1 METSFNEKD
10 VIVMKLL
17 HYFITDQNYNPVVL
31 HGAENEI
38 WLENMDSEY
47 KIIRIVS
54 NYIHNN
60 EQFDFDLFKTKRIVK
75 SIKKKTFNFN
85 MNVLSIFIDLGD
97 NVTLKNENN
106 INCISIKEESDL
118 KKYDFLYTYF
128 PNIDNK
134 LEFNEKGLNLFL
146 KITDDINQK
155 NKKEAE
161 KADAIFTPKKPIITY
176 IIIAINILIFLYGFL
191 LGQSNFLINKFSTYG
206 PLIRIGE
213 YYRLLTGAFIHVDIF
228 HILFNMYALYT
239 IGSQAESFF
248 GKAKFITIYLFSAIT
263 GSLLSIVFNLD
274 TASIGAS
281 GAIFGV
287 FGAMIYFGYH
297 YRVYLGNT
305 LLKQLVPIVLLNLLL
320 GFALNGVDNFAHI
333 GGLVGGLLMAMAVG
347 LKFKTTKSERING
360 IILSTLYI
368 AFLIFMNF
376 IYIR

>member
-1 METSFNEKD
+1 METQFNAKD

-60 EQFDFDLFKTKRIVK
+60 EQLDFDLFKTKRIVK
-75 SIKKKTFNFN
+75 SIKKKTFNLN
-85 MNVLSIFIDLGD
+85 MDVLSIFIDLGD
-97 NVTLKNENN
+97 NVTLKDENH

-134 LEFNEKGLNLFL
+134 LEFNEKGINLFL
-146 KITDDINQK
+146 KITDEINQK

-161 KADAIFTPKKPIITY
+161 KADEIFTPKTPIVTY
-176 IIIAINILIFLYGFL
+176 IIIALNVLVFLYGFL
-191 LGQSNFLINKFSTYG
+191 FGKSNFLINEFSTYG
-206 PLIRIGE
+206 PLIRLGE

-248 GKAKFITIYLFSAIT
+248 GKGKYIAIYLFSAIT
-263 GSLLSIVFNLD
+263 GSLLSIIFNLD

-281 GAIFGV
+281 GAIFGI

-305 LLKQLVPIVLLNLLL
+305 LLRQLVPIVILNLLL
-320 GFALNGVDNFAHI
+320 GFMLNGVDNFAHI
-333 GGLVGGLLMAMAVG
+333 GGLVGGLLLAMAVG
-347 LKFKTTKSERING
+347 LKFKTKKQEQING
-360 IILSTLYI
+360 IIISILYV